1 VPTLSPFSRGPSVQG
16 AGCTTHKATAIMSLQ
31 EEGISAGVPTRRL
44 RRAHGVPGG
53 AAGSVVAKKEVKLP
67 SDARDDKEAAT
78 PSAVQLRDL
87 VERVI
92 FYVGVPAVTLYP
104 IGALFYC
111 VQFVTHYNMDL
122 TPSWHAVLVI
132 PRELVLVE
140 TITLLVAG
148 IAGLLP
154 FMVVYVALSFLLFT
168 IGLRR
173 AWGTGWRTE
182 PGRRLLSLLALLVAL
197 SIAGYV
203 AVDAVMRIAPGSD
216 WQTRA
221 VGLYHLVLIS
231 GVVLAGY
238 LIARDRQRN
247 RRSPDPAVA
256 PLFVRRWFL
265 RGALVAYVSAIL
277 GLFIVGTAMPLQL
290 PKVRFGEDSPRE
302 GGLLLADPS
311 GACGYWQYIDKEG
324 RVVAISSEEVTDVI
338 LEPQT
343 S

>member
-1 VPTLSPFSRGPSVQG
+1 
-16 AGCTTHKATAIMSLQ
+16 MESLA
-31 EEGISAGVPTRRL
+31 EL
-44 RRAHGVPGG
+44 LFGG
-53 AAGSVVAKKEVKLP
+53 GYKEEVKLP
-67 SDARDDKEAAT
+67 SDARNDKEATT
-78 PSAVQLRDL
+78 PSAFQLSDL

-104 IGALFYC
+104 VGALFYC
-111 VQFVTHYNMDL
+111 VQLMAHYDMDL
-122 TPSWHAVLVI
+122 SSSWHAVLEI

-140 TITLLVAG
+140 TISLLVTG

-154 FMVVYVALSFLLFT
+154 YMAVYVGLSFLLFT
-168 IGLRR
+168 IGWQRT
-173 AWGTGWRTE
+173 WSTGWRAE
-182 PGRRLLSLLALLVAL
+182 WGRRLLTLLALLAAVL
-197 SIAGYV
+197 VAGYV
-203 AVDAVMRIAPGSD
+203 AVDNIMRVALGSD
-216 WQTRA
+216 WQSRA
-221 VGLYHLVLIS
+221 VGLYHLLLII

-238 LIARDRQRN
+238 LIAKDRQRK
-247 RRSPDPAVA
+247 RRSPNPAVA

-277 GLFIVGTAMPLQL
+277 GLFIVGTTIPLQL
-290 PKVRFGEDSPRE
+290 PEVHFGEDSPRE

-324 RVVAISSEEVTDVI
+324 RVVAIPSEEVTDVV

>member
-1 VPTLSPFSRGPSVQG
+1 MVD
-16 AGCTTHKATAIMSLQ
+16 
-31 EEGISAGVPTRRL
+31 E
-44 RRAHGVPGG
+44 
-53 AAGSVVAKKEVKLP
+53 KEVKLP
-67 SDARDDKEAAT
+67 SDAKNDNEVPT
-78 PSAVQLRDL
+78 PSAFQLRDL

-104 IGALFYC
+104 VGALFYC
-111 VQFVTHYNMDL
+111 VQFMTHYDMDL

-140 TITLLVAG
+140 TLSLLAGG

-154 FMVVYVALSFLLFT
+154 FMAVYVGLSFLLFT
-168 IGLRR
+168 MGLRR
-173 AWGTGWRTE
+173 AWGRGWRAQ

-197 SIAGYV
+197 SFAGYV
-203 AVDAVMRIAPGSD
+203 ALDALMRVAPGND

-221 VGLYHLVLIS
+221 VGLYHLLLIFS
-231 GVVLAGY
+231 VVLAGY
-238 LIARDRQRN
+238 LIASDRQRKL
-247 RRSPDPAVA
+247 RSPNPAGA

-265 RGALVAYVSAIL
+265 RGALVAYVSGVL
-277 GLFIVGTAMPLQL
+277 GLFIVGTALPLQL
-290 PKVRFGEDSPRE
+290 PEVRFGEDSPGE

-324 RVVAISSEEVTDVI
+324 RVVAIPSEEVTDVI

>member
-1 VPTLSPFSRGPSVQG
+1 
-16 AGCTTHKATAIMSLQ
+16 
-31 EEGISAGVPTRRL
+31 
-44 RRAHGVPGG
+44 
-53 AAGSVVAKKEVKLP
+53 VVDKEVKLA
-67 SDARDDKEAAT
+67 SDARNDKETAT
-78 PSAVQLRDL
+78 PSAFQLRDL
-87 VERVI
+87 AERVI

-104 IGALFYC
+104 VGALFYC
-111 VQFVTHYNMDL
+111 VQFVTHYDMDL

-140 TITLLVAG
+140 TISLLAAG

-154 FMVVYVALSFLLFT
+154 FMVVYVGLSFLLFT

-197 SIAGYV
+197 SAVVYV
-203 AVDAVMRIAPGSD
+203 AVDAVMRVAPGSD

-221 VGLYHLVLIS
+221 VGLYHLLLIF

-238 LIARDRQRN
+238 LIARDRQSN
-247 RRSPDPAVA
+247 RRSPNPAVA

-265 RGALVAYVSAIL
+265 RGTLVAYVTGIL
-277 GLFIVGTAMPLQL
+277 GLFIVGTALPLQL
-290 PKVRFGEDSPRE
+290 PEVRFGEDSPRE

-324 RVVAISSEEVTDVI
+324 RVVALPSDEVTDVI
-338 LEPQT
+338 LKPQT

>member
-1 VPTLSPFSRGPSVQG
+1 
-16 AGCTTHKATAIMSLQ
+16 
-31 EEGISAGVPTRRL
+31 
-44 RRAHGVPGG
+44 
-53 AAGSVVAKKEVKLP
+53 VVDKKEDKLA
-67 SDARDDKEAAT
+67 SDARNDKEAAT
-78 PSAVQLRDL
+78 PSAFQLRDF

-104 IGALFYC
+104 VGALFYY
-111 VQFVTHYNMDL
+111 VQFVTHYDMDL
-122 TPSWHAVLVI
+122 SSSWHAVLEI

-140 TITLLVAG
+140 TLSLLAVG
-148 IAGLLP
+148 IAELLP
-154 FMVVYVALSFLLFT
+154 FMAVYVGLSFLLFT

-173 AWGTGWRTE
+173 AWGTGWRAE
-182 PGRRLLSLLALLVAL
+182 PGGRLLGLLALLVAV

-203 AVDAVMRIAPGSD
+203 VLDAVKRVAPGSD

-221 VGLYHLVLIS
+221 VGLYHLLLIF

-238 LIARDRQRN
+238 LIARDRQSKQ
-247 RRSPDPAVA
+247 RSPNPAVA

-277 GLFIVGTAMPLQL
+277 GLFIVGTTIPLQL
-290 PKVRFGEDSPRE
+290 PEVRFGEDSPRE

-324 RVVAISSEEVTDVI
+324 RVVAIPSEEVTDVI